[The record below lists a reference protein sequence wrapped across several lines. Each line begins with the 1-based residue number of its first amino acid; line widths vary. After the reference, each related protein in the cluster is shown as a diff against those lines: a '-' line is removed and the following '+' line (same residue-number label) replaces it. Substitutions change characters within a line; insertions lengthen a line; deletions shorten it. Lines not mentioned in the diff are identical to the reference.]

1 MIYSKQID
9 KKYTDYINKIL
20 NDKSEKLVL
29 LISFFYVIIKN
40 NLNKNGDKMKE
51 HDLTLLSEG
60 QIWGNSSEP
69 RLEVIRKYG
78 IKSAITDLCVLT
90 GSYLCEDTIDE
101 DRSLT
106 GRTSCF
112 WTRSD
117 DDDNDVRMVDEN
129 GIRSYIYRCKR
140 SGTVRPALQSSVIF
154 SQISP
159 NRVMGYN
166 GIEEVEYGEYPQNA
180 ADSRMQNILE
190 SEYNRGMNKTGR
202 SYTFDSV
209 KYDDYDTGFKP
220 VTYEEYEYQGKKYI
234 RIKANSDFC
243 GDKFMLSNGVQYRD
257 GEYVWVEVS
266 TGKRLIDDKTGI
278 LISKKGLV
286 SGIRFHDK
294 STNYKGDFSK
304 TEMKEYL
311 DRYMSKELFQT
322 TKTKETVNEEEIINP
337 YKLKF
342 EQVSEEEIIKGAIES
357 GIAVFLHGPSS
368 EGKSARVKQIDPDC
382 VIIYL
387 RNATPESLN
396 GKSVYNQTTGEM
408 IDVKPSWL
416 KKLEE
421 KCEKEPDKLHIV
433 FFDEIT
439 NALPSIQG
447 ISFNIVLDREV
458 NGIWKLPENARIVAA
473 GNDIEDSLAANQ
485 LAEPLFNRFAHVYI
499 KTTLE
504 SWLKW
509 ASEKNIHPAI
519 CSYIAYKNGE
529 TLRSKYDGKKPNADP
544 RKWEMASKMLYKTEK
559 PEMLRA
565 LVGEEITKEFVEFCS
580 QRMITLEDVI
590 NENYKDI
597 DIEELNIAEKHAT
610 IMCLLQVEKDNIEK
624 VREFVKK
631 LGSEYVAV
639 FDKMW
644 THGDENRLEI
654 IAEQKLKKIYIRNI
668 AEQKLKKIYIR
679 NKYNM

>member
-1 MIYSKQID
+1 
-9 KKYTDYINKIL
+9 
-20 NDKSEKLVL
+20 
-29 LISFFYVIIKN
+29 
-40 NLNKNGDKMKE
+40 MKE

-90 GSYLCEDTIDE
+90 GSYLREDTIDE

-202 SYTFDSV
+202 SYTFDYV
-209 KYDDYDTGFKP
+209 RYDDYDTGFKP

-234 RIKANSDFC
+234 RIKANSDFG
-243 GDKFMLSNGVQYRD
+243 GDRFMLSNGVKYRD
-257 GEYVWVEVS
+257 GDYVWVEVS
-266 TGKRLIDDKTGI
+266 PVKWLIDNKTGI

-286 SGIRFHDK
+286 SGIRFLDRNQK
-294 STNYKGDFSK
+294 YKGDFSK

-499 KTTLE
+499 KTTIE
-504 SWLKW
+504 GWLKW

-565 LVGEEITKEFVEFCS
+565 LVGEEITKEFIQFCS

-631 LGSEYVAV
+631 LGSEYEAV

-654 IAEQKLKKIYIRNI
+654 IAEQKPKKIYIRNI

>member
-1 MIYSKQID
+1 MIKMNSK
-9 KKYTDYINKIL
+9 
-20 NDKSEKLVL
+20 
-29 LISFFYVIIKN
+29 
-40 NLNKNGDKMKE
+40 
-51 HDLTLLSEG
+51 DLTLLSEG

-69 RLEVIRKYG
+69 QLEVIRKYG
-78 IKSAITDLCVLT
+78 TKAAITDLCVLT
-90 GSYLCEDTIDE
+90 GGILWKDADCIIDE

-106 GRTSCF
+106 GRTSYF
-112 WTRSD
+112 WTRSSD
-117 DDDNDVRMVDEN
+117 GKEN
-129 GIRSYIYRCKR
+129 VCAVNVHGDLENFYRFDCK
-140 SGTVRPALQSSVIF
+140 GAVRPVLQSSVIF

-159 NRVMGYN
+159 NRVRGYN
-166 GIEEVEYGEYPQNA
+166 GTEEVEYGEYPQNA
-180 ADSRMQNILE
+180 ADSRMQNILK
-190 SEYNRGMNKTGR
+190 SIYKIGMNKTGR
-202 SYTFDSV
+202 NYTFNSTRA
-209 KYDDYDTGFKP
+209 DDYDTKKT
-220 VTYEEYEYQGKKYI
+220 VTYDEYEYQGKKYI
-234 RIKANSDFC
+234 CIKATLSFSSY
-243 GDKFMLSNGVQYRD
+243 MLSNGVEYRSGD
-257 GEYVWVEVS
+257 YVWVEVS
-266 TGKRLIDDKTGI
+266 PVKWLIDDKTGI

-286 SGIRFHDK
+286 SGIRFLDRNQK
-294 STNYKGDFSK
+294 YKGDFSK

-565 LVGEEITKEFVEFCS
+565 LVGEEITKEFIQFCS

-597 DIEELNIAEKHAT
+597 DIEELTIAEKHAT

>member
-1 MIYSKQID
+1 
-9 KKYTDYINKIL
+9 
-20 NDKSEKLVL
+20 
-29 LISFFYVIIKN
+29 
-40 NLNKNGDKMKE
+40 
-51 HDLTLLSEG
+51 
-60 QIWGNSSEP
+60 
-69 RLEVIRKYG
+69 
-78 IKSAITDLCVLT
+78 
-90 GSYLCEDTIDE
+90 
-101 DRSLT
+101 
-106 GRTSCF
+106 
-112 WTRSD
+112 
-117 DDDNDVRMVDEN
+117 
-129 GIRSYIYRCKR
+129 
-140 SGTVRPALQSSVIF
+140 
-154 SQISP
+154 
-159 NRVMGYN
+159 
-166 GIEEVEYGEYPQNA
+166 
-180 ADSRMQNILE
+180 
-190 SEYNRGMNKTGR
+190 
-202 SYTFDSV
+202 
-209 KYDDYDTGFKP
+209 
-220 VTYEEYEYQGKKYI
+220 
-234 RIKANSDFC
+234 
-243 GDKFMLSNGVQYRD
+243 
-257 GEYVWVEVS
+257 
-266 TGKRLIDDKTGI
+266 
-278 LISKKGLV
+278 LV
-286 SGIRFHDK
+286 SGIRFLDRNQK
-294 STNYKGDFSK
+294 YKGDFSK

-559 PEMLRA
+559 LEMLRA
-565 LVGEEITKEFVEFCS
+565 LVGEEITKEFIQFCS

-654 IAEQKLKKIYIRNI
+654 IAEQKLKELTKTI
-668 AEQKLKKIYIR
+668 
-679 NKYNM
+679 